1 MKRNSIL
8 KNGLFIIIAVVGI
21 MSSQMVMAQNLIDDP
36 SFEFGSPNPFWTE
49 SSTNFGTPLC
59 TVGFCGNGGGTSLPH
74 TGDWWA
80 WFGGIGAYEQGEL
93 TQSVV
98 IPAGTASLSFWL
110 FIGTS
115 SGNGFDYLSVKID
128 GNTLFTAYEYTLGYE
143 TYAQVVLDV
152 SAFADGGSHTVTFLS
167 EILGPVVTNFSVDD
181 VELLS
186 EPAEIPFRT
195 WSILI
200 AIGLISALAFLR
212 FSKIHSA

>member
-8 KNGLFIIIAVVGI
+8 KNGLFIIIALMGI
-21 MSSQMVMAQNLIDDP
+21 MSYQTVMAQNLIDDP
-36 SFEFGSPNPFWTE
+36 SFEFGTPNPFWTE

-59 TVGFCGNGGGTSLPH
+59 TEGFCGNGGGTALSH
-74 TGDWWA
+74 TGEWWA
-80 WFGGIGAYEQGEL
+80 WFGGIAAYEVAEL
-93 TQSVV
+93 AQSVV

-128 GNTLFTAYEYTLGYE
+128 GNTLFTAYEYTSGYE

-152 SAFADGGSHTVTFLS
+152 SAFADGGSHNVSFLS
-167 EILGPVVTNFSVDD
+167 QILGPAVTNFSVDD

-186 EPAEIPFRT
+186 GPTEVPFRT

-200 AIGLISALAFLR
+200 AIGLISALAIFR
-212 FSKIHSA
+212 FSKFHSA